1 MQRKGSSRWS
11 RTVLTFAFVV
21 PLACAAGADERKQLA
36 FDVIERNAQQ
46 MTDISDALFYF
57 GELGMQEFEST
68 KLLKDTLTAAG
79 FKVELGGADMPTNF
93 WAEYGSGRPKI
104 AIVTEVD
111 ALPGGSQT
119 PGTYERKPLVKDGP
133 GHMEGHNTHGGVAS
147 LAAFAV
153 KQVMQR
159 HNIPGTVAISF
170 GPAEE
175 QIASRPYLVRAG
187 YFKDVDAIIYL
198 HIGEGLTTGYGLQN
212 YAAISSIFTF
222 QGKTAH
228 GAVNP
233 WDGKDAV
240 DAVELMD
247 IGFDKLREHLR
258 PTYRAHRTITAG
270 GIQPNIIADKGQI
283 WWFVRDAG
291 MPAAKETY
299 DKLLKIAEGAAL
311 MTGTTWEVKYAASA
325 WPQLA
330 SRTIAESVQK
340 NIEMV
345 GMPKWSEQEQQFAK
359 DFQKAAEKPMVGL
372 RTVPTPL
379 GGRTQATS
387 SNDNGD
393 VSWVVPA
400 GLVNFPAS
408 VPGIGYHEWKAAVTP
423 VSSISHKGQVTGA
436 KVLAASIIDLMTT
449 PELLQKARAEFEVE
463 FEEDAV
469 LLAGSTRR
477 QAGSRAQPR
486 GDGEIPRRD
495 AQVLSGQDAALQLK
509 GRGARSSRERDQE
522 LSGGTNKRPTL
533 PRPTAGKCVTPSS
546 LRGRHLAGHH
556 ISPCPIRDRP
566 RQYGFERP

>member
-1 MQRKGSSRWS
+1 M
-11 RTVLTFAFVV
+11 
-21 PLACAAGADERKQLA
+21 
-36 FDVIERNAQQ
+36 
-46 MTDISDALFYF
+46 
-57 GELGMQEFEST
+57 
-68 KLLKDTLTAAG
+68 
-79 FKVELGGADMPTNF
+79 
-93 WAEYGSGRPKI
+93 
-104 AIVTEVD
+104 
-111 ALPGGSQT
+111 
-119 PGTYERKPLVKDGP
+119 
-133 GHMEGHNTHGGVAS
+133 
-147 LAAFAV
+147 
-153 KQVMQR
+153 
-159 HNIPGTVAISF
+159 
-170 GPAEE
+170 
-175 QIASRPYLVRAG
+175 
-187 YFKDVDAIIYL
+187 
-198 HIGEGLTTGYGLQN
+198 QN

-222 QGKTAH
+222 HGKTAH

-299 DKLLKIAEGAAL
+299 DKLVKIAEGAAL
-311 MTGTTWEVKYAASA
+311 MTGTTWDVKYAASA

-330 SRTIAESVQK
+330 QQGDRRERSRRTSRSSACRNGPSRSSNSPRISRK
-340 NIEMV
+340 
-345 GMPKWSEQEQQFAK
+345 S
-359 DFQKAAEKPMVGL
+359 AEKPVVGL
-372 RTVPTPL
+372 RTAPTPL

-463 FEEDAV
+463 SKKTPYFSLVPPDAKPD
-469 LLAGSTRR
+469 LELN
-477 QAGSRAQPR
+477 RAEMEKYRADMRKFYLDKTPR
-486 GDGEIPRRD
+486 F
-495 AQVLSGQDAALQLK
+495 
-509 GRGARSSRERDQE
+509 
-522 LSGGTNKRPTL
+522 N
-533 PRPTAGKCVTPSS
+533 
-546 LRGRHLAGHH
+546 
-556 ISPCPIRDRP
+556 
-566 RQYGFERP
+566 

>member
-1 MQRKGSSRWS
+1 MQGMMRPAIVGIAI
-11 RTVLTFAFVV
+11 VFAV
-21 PLACAAGADERKQLA
+21 AATAASADERKQLA
-36 FDVIERNAQQ
+36 FDVVERNAQQ
-46 MTDISDALFYF
+46 MTDISDSLFYF
-57 GELGMQEFEST
+57 GELGMQEIEST
-68 KLLKDTLTAAG
+68 KLLKDTLSAAG
-79 FKVELGGADMPTNF
+79 FKVELGGAGMPTNL

-159 HNIPGTVAISF
+159 TNLPGTVAISF

-175 QIASRPYLVRAG
+175 QIASRPFLVRAG

-198 HIGEGLTTGYGLQN
+198 HIGEGLTTGYGVQN

-222 QGKTAH
+222 HGKTAH

-258 PTYRAHRTITAG
+258 PSYRAHRTITIG
-270 GIQPNIIADKGQI
+270 GIQPNIIPETGQI
-283 WWFVRDAG
+283 WWFVRDAS

-299 DKLLKIAEGAAL
+299 DKLVKIAEGAAL
-311 MTGTTWEVKYAASA
+311 MTGTTWDVQYAASA

-330 SRTIAESVQK
+330 SKTIAEAVQK
-340 NIEMV
+340 NIDMV
-345 GMPKWSEQEQQFAK
+345 GMPKWTEQEQSFAR
-359 DFQKAAEKPMVGL
+359 DFQKFAEKPVVGL
-372 RTVPTPL
+372 RTAVTPL
-379 GGRTQATS
+379 GGRAQSTS

-400 GLVNFPAS
+400 GLLNFPSS
-408 VPGIGYHEWKAAVTP
+408 VPGVQYHEWKAAVTP
-423 VSSISHKGQVTGA
+423 VSSISHKGQVMGA
-436 KVLAASIIDLMTT
+436 KVLAASIIDLLTT
-449 PELLQKARAEFEVE
+449 PELVAKARAEFETE
-463 FEEDAV
+463 SKKTPYFS
-469 LLAGSTRR
+469 LLPPE
-477 QAGSRAQPR
+477 AQPPVELNR
-486 GDGEIPRRD
+486 AEMEKYRAAMRAFYLNKQPRF
-495 AQVLSGQDAALQLK
+495 
-509 GRGARSSRERDQE
+509 
-522 LSGGTNKRPTL
+522 N
-533 PRPTAGKCVTPSS
+533 
-546 LRGRHLAGHH
+546 
-556 ISPCPIRDRP
+556 
-566 RQYGFERP
+566 